1 MNTRVFSLISGG
13 IVGLAFLIFVCA
25 YFTGGPTEK
34 NSQQIDKGVA
44 LLEQIA
50 HQPKPKL
57 THIPQLASSNTPSAI
72 TLHPAP
78 TSSGTSKR
86 LLPDATLQRLRK
98 AFVLP
103 RFRED
108 PGIPRP
114 RHVLLANRLLITP
127 NKRFFP
133 EVASGRQ
140 KPTSRNTTPFMVVF
154 ASPLSD
160 TSRELMKAAG
170 AIVRGFIPNNA
181 ILAELTP
188 EALSKVARINEATTA
203 AEFFPEDKLQPFL
216 GSLIAT
222 YPPESQIRVTL
233 QTFAPEDAEVIA
245 SRIRAAGGTVEDVT
259 ATDRHGSLRA
269 ILALGKIP
277 PLTMLSEVHWIE
289 ESVPQ
294 KLLNDQAAITSHLNS
309 QTAWNTWG
317 LTGKGQVIGHADT
330 GLDTGMLETMHPDF
344 QGRIKALIALGRT
357 GDASDTDGHGTH
369 TAGSIFGSGSASGG
383 QFKGMAWAAELAH
396 QSVMSSNG
404 SLGGIPF
411 NLNELFQQ
419 TYDYGGRIHSDS
431 WGSDTAGA
439 YDADCAFADEFA
451 WNHPDHLTIFAAGNA
466 GTDTSP
472 ANGVIDQGSCGSPA
486 NAKNSVSVGATEND
500 RPSGTGGGTST
511 PWGTAWPSDYPTAPI
526 ASDLISYSATTSPY
540 RQGMAAFSSR
550 GPTQDG
556 RIKPDVVAPGTDV
569 VSTRSSVGN
578 PYANWGLHPLFSDR
592 YCFNGGTSM
601 ATPLIAGTAALMRQ
615 YAIERAGITNP
626 SSALIKAM
634 LVGGARSLTPGQ
646 YGTGSTREIPANSP
660 NPVEGW
666 GQVNVAD
673 TVHPENRMIRLFD
686 RLSPTTGQTNLL
698 TVTVLKN
705 SSPLDIALTWVDY
718 PATLGASKTLVNN
731 LDLLVLDPDGVSY
744 YPNNQASADTVNTVE
759 TIRIHSA
766 KEGVWQI
773 RVIGQQVLYAGA
785 PAAVYVRGVL
795 EAPPILIHNPL
806 TNQTFLASAPTPVD
820 FQIQALDLL
829 TNNEAR
835 VFWTTGTDASATG
848 TWTLA
853 SAHWTSNASYRAMI
867 PAQLRPMNVWYYVH
881 VQSTQTNLF
890 APLSAPETAYH
901 FYTDLPVSFTVSGIP
916 ADFGTV
922 SPEYGINIR
931 VSGVPFE
938 ATAMEPYNWRDGIRW
953 AVSGWEGTGD
963 VPASGQSNRVWLTLY
978 QDSTLSWNWGIQY
991 ALTNVT
997 HLMDSNTFFEPD
1009 ITWHTPNTITATE
1022 PALEI
1027 GWIGTTPYAFCGWS
1041 LDGIRR
1047 PDATSTASNP
1057 LTDIVMNKPHS
1068 AQADYLPFW
1077 EDSNGNNLSDWFELR
1092 YFGSISNNILATD
1105 DLDGDLWTNLAESLD
1120 NTDPRNPTSVPTVP
1134 IITVYPL
1141 DQIQS
1146 VRSPWTVT
1154 AKVTDNFTVEEV
1166 YLVWREKNEVN
1177 EQWTPMSWVSNDVYT
1192 AQLAPPNWGAQRVY
1206 YRVVACDLLGYYMGG
1221 EFDAVSPTYQVL
1233 GDYDFP
1239 WATFMSEVSELYSLS
1254 EVPTNIAFTVGNRA
1268 GPDLVWTARVASA
1281 TAPFAATNS
1290 AWGHGGDNDVWC
1302 TTLHRTWN
1310 NEAVWYCGDP
1320 AIWSYPSNC
1329 HAWLDT
1335 PAFRVEADGGLLFRQ
1350 WLKFE
1355 YDPSITDNHCWDG
1368 AVLSVSVDSGLSFTP
1383 IEPVGGYPNRI
1394 VDNVDS
1400 PFEPDR
1406 PCLYGQGE
1414 SWQTRLIDLR
1424 AYAGQTVIVRFEFGS
1439 DSFSTDEGWYIAG
1452 VTPFGFGSS
1461 SAPWIQP
1468 PSISGQIP
1476 DMWQTPVTM
1485 SLDPTTLPYNQEAVN
1500 VIRVNC
1506 NDPTLDTFLIPVTVR
1521 RGCALTVGCL
1531 GNGTASSLVNYYYQ
1545 VPEAT
1550 VTALPNIYYH
1560 LDSWTGDLSN
1570 SFQNGNLLALAM
1582 THSRQVTAIFQPNLT
1597 PTHQVPEYWL
1607 AQYGWTSGFDAAAEA
1622 DGDHDGMP
1630 AWREYFSDTDPTSQE
1645 SVFKVIAISS
1655 QTNQVLIK
1663 WTGGVL
1669 RTQYVENASTIAGSW
1684 DRIYTNPPPT
1694 PLTNSFSHAT
1704 NSLSGFYRI
1713 TTP

>member
-1 MNTRVFSLISGG
+1 MNKRVLFLISGG
-13 IVGLAFLIFVCA
+13 IGSLVIFIIFYA
-25 YFTGGPTEK
+25 YFARPPK
-34 NSQQIDKGVA
+34 AKYSQQLDKGVS
-44 LLEQIA
+44 LTEQIA

-57 THIPQLASSNTPSAI
+57 AHIPQLASSNTPPDIA
-72 TLHPAP
+72 LHSSP
-78 TSSGTSKR
+78 TSSGTSKE
-86 LLPDATLQRLRK
+86 LLSDATLQGLRK
-98 AFVLP
+98 TFILP
-103 RFRED
+103 RFPED

-114 RHVLLANRLLITP
+114 RQVLLANRLLITP
-127 NKRFFP
+127 KTRFFP
-133 EVASGRQ
+133 EAASGRQ

-154 ASPLSD
+154 GSPLSD
-160 TSRELMKAAG
+160 TSRELLKTAG

-216 GSLIAT
+216 ASLIAT
-222 YPPESQIRVTL
+222 YPPDSQMRVNL

-245 SRIRAAGGTVEDVT
+245 SRIRASGGTVEEVSSSG
-259 ATDRHGSLRA
+259 RHGSLRA
-269 ILALGKIP
+269 TLTLGMIR

-289 ESVPQ
+289 ERVPQ
-294 KLLNDQAAITSHLNS
+294 KLLNDQASISSHLNTR
-309 QTAWNTWG
+309 TAWNTWG

-330 GLDTGMLETMHPDF
+330 GLDTGILNTMHPDF
-344 QGRIKALIALGRT
+344 QGRIKVLIARGRA
-357 GDASDTDGHGTH
+357 GDVSDTDGHGTH
-369 TAGSIFGSGSASGG
+369 TAGSILGSGAASGG
-383 QFKGMAWAAELAH
+383 QFKGMAWEAELAH
-396 QSVMSSNG
+396 QSVMTSNG
-404 SLGGIPF
+404 LLGGIPF

-419 TYDYGGRIHSDS
+419 TYDYGSRIHSDS

-439 YDADCAFADEFA
+439 YDAECAFADEFA

-466 GTDTSP
+466 GTDSFP
-472 ANGVIDQGSCGSPA
+472 SDGVVDLRSCGSPA

-500 RPSGTGGGTST
+500 RPSGTGGGTSIT
-511 PWGTAWPSDYPTAPI
+511 WGTAWPRDYPAEPI

-569 VSTRSSVGN
+569 ISTRSSVGD
-578 PYANWGLHPLFSDR
+578 PYANWGLYPKFSSR

-646 YGTGSTREIPANSP
+646 YGVGSTREIPAASP

-666 GQVNVAD
+666 GQVDVAD

-686 RLSPTTGQTNLL
+686 RLSPATGQTNLL
-698 TVTVLKN
+698 NVTVLKS

-718 PATLGASKTLVNN
+718 PATLSASKTLVND
-731 LDLLVLDPDGVSY
+731 LDLLVLDPDGVRH
-744 YPNNQASADTVNTVE
+744 YPNNQTSADTSNTVE
-759 TIRIHSA
+759 TIRIDSA
-766 KEGVWQI
+766 KAGVWQI
-773 RVIGQQVLYAGA
+773 NVIGQQVLYAGA
-785 PAAVYVRGVL
+785 PAAVYARGAL
-795 EAPPILIHNPL
+795 DAPLILVHNPL
-806 TNQTFLASAPTPVD
+806 TNQTFLTSEPTPVD
-820 FQIQALDLL
+820 FQIQSLDPL
-829 TNNEAR
+829 TNNESH
-835 VFWTTGTDASATG
+835 VFWATGTDTGATSTWNAVHAS
-848 TWTLA
+848 
-853 SAHWTSNASYRAMI
+853 WTSNAAYRAMI
-867 PAQLRPMNVWYYVH
+867 PAQLRPMNVWYYIH
-881 VQSTQTNLF
+881 VQTASTNLF
-890 APLSAPETAYH
+890 APLSAPATAYH

-938 ATAMEPYNWRDGIRW
+938 ATATEPYNWRDGIRW

-978 QDSTLSWNWGIQY
+978 KDSTLSWNWGLQY

-997 HLMDSNTFFEPD
+997 HLMDSDTFFEPD
-1009 ITWHTPNTITATE
+1009 ITWHAPNAVATLE
-1022 PALEI
+1022 PALDI
-1027 GWIGTTPYAFCGWS
+1027 GWVGSAPYAFCGWS
-1041 LDGIRR
+1041 LDGVRQ

-1057 LTDIVMNKPHS
+1057 LTGIRMNKPHS
-1068 AQADYLPFW
+1068 AQAEFLPFW
-1077 EDSNGNNLSDWFELR
+1077 QDSNGNNLNDWFELR
-1092 YFGSISNNILATD
+1092 YFGSISDNILAAD
-1105 DLDGDLWTNLAESLD
+1105 DLDGDHWSNLAESLD
-1120 NTDPRNPTSVPTVP
+1120 NTDPRDPNSVPTLP
-1134 IITVYPL
+1134 QIIVYPL
-1141 DQIQS
+1141 EQIQS
-1146 VRSPWTVT
+1146 NRSPWPVSAT
-1154 AKVTDNFTVEEV
+1154 VTDNFTVEEV
-1166 YLVWREKNEVN
+1166 YLVWREKNDTN
-1177 EQWTPMSWVSNDVYT
+1177 EQWTAMSWVSNDVYT
-1192 AQLAPPNWGAQRVY
+1192 AELTPPNGGAKRVY
-1206 YRVVACDLLGYYMGG
+1206 YRVVARDLLGYYMEGL
-1221 EFDAVSPTYQVL
+1221 FDAVSPTYQVL

-1239 WATFMSEVSELYSLS
+1239 WATFSSSVSALYSLS
-1254 EVPTNIAFTVGNRA
+1254 ETLTNITFTIGNRA

-1290 AWGHGGDNDVWC
+1290 YWGHGGVNDVWC
-1302 TTLHRTWN
+1302 TTLNRTWN
-1310 NEAVWYCGDP
+1310 NEVVWYCGNP
-1320 AIWSYPSNC
+1320 STRKYPNNC

-1335 PAFRVEADGGLLFRQ
+1335 PAFLVKADGGILFRQ

-1355 YDPSITDNHCWDG
+1355 YDPTITDNHCWDG
-1368 AVLSVSVDSGLSFTP
+1368 AVLSVSVDNGRSFTS
-1383 IEPVGGYPNRI
+1383 IEPVGGYPNLI
-1394 VDNVDS
+1394 VDNVES
-1400 PFEPDR
+1400 PFEPNR
-1406 PCLYGQGE
+1406 PCLYGRGE
-1414 SWQTRLIDLR
+1414 GWQTLLIDLR

-1439 DSFSTDEGWYIAG
+1439 DAASTDEGWYVAG
-1452 VTPFGFGSS
+1452 VTPFGFGSP

-1468 PSISGQIP
+1468 PSISGQTP

-1485 SLDPTTLPYNQEAVN
+1485 SLDPTILPYNQEAVN

-1506 NDPTLDTFLIPVTVR
+1506 NDPTFDTFLIPVTAR
-1521 RGCALTVGCL
+1521 RGCTLTVGNL
-1531 GNGTASSLVNYYYQ
+1531 GNGTASSPMNYYYQ

-1550 VTALPNIYYH
+1550 VTAFPNIYYH
-1560 LDSWTGDLSN
+1560 LGSWTGDLLD
-1570 SFQNGNLLALAM
+1570 SFQNGNLLTLAM

-1607 AQYGWTSGFDAAAEA
+1607 AQHGWTSDFDAAAEA

-1630 AWREYFSDTDPTSQE
+1630 TWKEYLADTDPTSKE
-1645 SVFKVIAISS
+1645 SIFKVIAISN
-1655 QTNQVLIK
+1655 QTNHVLIK
-1663 WTGGVL
+1663 WTGGVI
-1669 RTQYVENASTIAGSW
+1669 RTQYVEKASTLEGPW
-1684 DRIYTNPPPT
+1684 NRIFTNPPPT
-1694 PLTNSFSHAT
+1694 PVTNTFSHAT